1 MCVSAGELV
10 EIMPRLIQTKVA
22 RKPAHEIKSARFIIW
37 GFIVAACF
45 WIGLGIYNELREAY
59 WDSQYIKLGHAVDC
73 RTRPNPNYLAKFC
86 DIEADGDSCA
96 DESRNRLQRWHEPI
110 DYACAQYEPDRTFR
124 FPAYREPET
133 LEVAEV
139 SG

>member
-1 MCVSAGELV
+1 MRW
-10 EIMPRLIQTKVA
+10 P
-22 RKPAHEIKSARFIIW
+22 IW
-37 GFIVAACF
+37 GFLILLMLPAALWTYNGINEAF
-45 WIGLGIYNELREAY
+45 WNAEL
-59 WDSQYIKLGHAVDC
+59 IKLGHAVDC

-86 DIEADGDSCA
+86 AIEADGDSCA

-110 DYACAQYEPDRTFR
+110 DFACAQYEPDRTFR

-133 LEVAEV
+133 LEVASV